1 MYILGAGQ
9 SVTVVIG
16 DDHLFDNGCVTS
28 QCAGTPLRCD
38 TAYVFHVRA
47 NDGTEFSDT
56 ISCATQACVPPHD
69 CTYTQGFWKTHA
81 NAWPLTSLTL
91 GSVTYTQSQQLEIL
105 NNPAQGNGLVILAHQ
120 LIAAK
125 LNIANG
131 ADPADAGQAIADA
144 DAMIGSLVIPPVG
157 TGYLPAG
164 QTSELVGTLTEYNEG
179 TIGPGHC
186 TK

>member
-1 MYILGAGQ
+1 MYILGTGQ

-16 DDHLFDNGCVTS
+16 DDHLFDDGCVTS

-47 NDGTEFSDT
+47 NGGSEFSDT
-56 ISCATQACVPPHD
+56 ITCSTIPCVEPG
-69 CTYTQGFWKTHA
+69 CTYTQGFWRTHPD
-81 NAWPLTSLTL
+81 AWPVSSLTL
-91 GSVTYTQSQQLEIL
+91 GTVSYTQSQLLQIL
-105 NNPAQGNGLVILAHQ
+105 GQPAQGNGLVILAHQ

-131 ADPADAGQAIADA
+131 ADPADAAQAIADA
-144 DAMIGSLVIPPVG
+144 DAMIGNLVVPPIG
-157 TGYLPAG
+157 NGYLPPG
-164 QTSELVGTLTEYNEG
+164 QTSDLTETLTQYNEG

-186 TK
+186 ED